1 MLVRAER
8 HRWIDGSMAQP
19 LAVFFIFS
27 KVQES
32 GYSWATRISRFWV
45 IRSGQCTSGPL
56 FDARHTQK
64 KNVNGAGT
72 TFFSLVCS
80 GHVADEGKVSPKAQI
95 FSWILS
101 LFFDE
106 SAVKCS
112 PMTFFNWNSLHQW
125 NVSSESPSIRMQNM
139 LRGTFNLMELV
150 RNWTSFACVFRVD
163 VWFPQKWTD
172 RRQ

>member
-125 NVSSESPSIRMQNM
+125 NVSSENRRSISFEY
-139 LRGTFNLMELV
+139 LR
-150 RNWTSFACVFRVD
+150 RFACKTCCAERSIWWNWCGIERVLLA
-163 VWFPQKWTD
+163 FSA
-172 RRQ
+172 